1 MRKSIQL
8 LLTLVFA
15 SVWFNANADEPCE
28 VEMEQ
33 MEFLEDDDGVVIS
46 DFVDA
51 SAACLIS
58 QSVLLTTD
66 CSPELA
72 PGDTRLICGNPLD
85 HMRIISIVHLKKGY
99 MTCSLVRK
107 EASQAIRC
115 EELNYP

>member
-1 MRKSIQL
+1 
-8 LLTLVFA
+8 
-15 SVWFNANADEPCE
+15 
-28 VEMEQ
+28 

-46 DFVDA
+46 HFVDA

-58 QSVLLTTD
+58 QSVLLTND

-72 PGDTRLICGNPLD
+72 PGNAGLLCGNPLD
-85 HMRIISIVHLKKGY
+85 HMRIISIMHPKKGY
-99 MTCSLVRK
+99 MTCSLIRK